1 VSIGASAP
9 VDYLIESLL
18 EPSKK
23 IKEGYHMVIVNK
35 KDGGVV
41 SGGLVN
47 DGADELTIRD
57 PANQMVKVPK
67 SAVAGRQMSPVSMMP
82 PGLTASLR
90 EDEFVDLVRFL
101 SELGREG
108 AFKTQPNRYVRT
120 WKVMGKMEQKDI
132 DHVRHVG
139 SFALNDEKY
148 AYPWSVAYSQVSGD
162 LPLADVPAA
171 QRMYPWFPKMVQF
184 ALKLDS
190 AGKVKLG
197 LSTARGVIVA
207 VDGVELKEITP
218 ELTLDLAAGT
228 HRISLLVTR
237 DAGDV
242 TNLRV
247 ELLDGAAVV
256 VP

>member
-23 IKEGYHMVIVNK
+23 IKEGYHMVIVSK

-57 PANQMVKVPK
+57 PANQIVKVAK
-67 SAVAGRQMSPVSMMP
+67 SAVASRQMSPVSMMP

-139 SFALNDEKY
+139 SFALNDETC
-148 AYPWSVAYSQVSGD
+148 AYPWQVALSQVNGD
-162 LPLADVPAA
+162 LSLADLPAA
-171 QRMYPWFPKMVQF
+171 QRMYPWFPKIAQF
-184 ALKLDS
+184 GLKLDA

-197 LSTARGVIVA
+197 LSSVKGIVVA
-207 VDGVELKEITP
+207 VDEAELKEISP
-218 ELTLDLAAGT
+218 ELSLDLTAGT
-228 HRISLLVTR
+228 HRISVLITR
-237 DAGDV
+237 DSGDLAV
-242 TNLRV
+242 FRV
-247 ELLDGAAVV
+247 ELLEGAAAA